1 MTAFFAAR
9 MQYTGMEGF
18 PMEMKGVVFSDL
30 TQAQEELLKTFEK
43 EFIDKTGRA
52 LYLLAFDKKD

>member
-1 MTAFFAAR
+1 MVR

-18 PMEMKGVVFSDL
+18 SMEMKDVVFSDL
-30 TQAQEELLKTFEK
+30 TQTQEELLKSFEK
-43 EFIDKTGRA
+43 EFINKTGRS

>member
-1 MTAFFAAR
+1 
-9 MQYTGMEGF
+9 
-18 PMEMKGVVFSDL
+18 MEMKGVVFSDL